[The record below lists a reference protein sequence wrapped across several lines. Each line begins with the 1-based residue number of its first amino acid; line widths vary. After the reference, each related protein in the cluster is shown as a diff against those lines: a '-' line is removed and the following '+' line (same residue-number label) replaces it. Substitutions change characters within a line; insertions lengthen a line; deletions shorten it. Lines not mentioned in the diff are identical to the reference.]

1 MAKEISLSV
10 YERNVK
16 IYNKKGL
23 RRTFSSIASHSNEYI
38 GMPPLGTTN
47 QLLFEVT
54 IDKEFV
60 DGFIKKLKKD
70 KFRIIGSNNY
80 FFIENVINNYELH
93 KGKYAVDEKA
103 IEAISKD
110 LNNLLEANKDYK
122 EIEND
127 DAMFYFVPQNE
138 GVETLFEFIKTMKRK
153 ISKYAKDNDITI
165 MMKIYGFSSQLE
177 GFMGF
182 NFFDADVT
190 DKEVVVDYAASIT
203 VGVDFSNNISVYQSG
218 VLLRSIGESAEEL
231 LDKDINCHIMAE
243 NLKYEN

>member
-1 MAKEISLSV
+1 MAKEISLSL

-16 IYNKKGL
+16 IYNRKGL
-23 RRTFSSIASHSNEYI
+23 RRTFSSIASHSNEYVS
-38 GMPPLGTTN
+38 MPPLGTTN
-47 QLLFEVT
+47 QLVFEVT

-60 DGFIKKLKKD
+60 DGLIKKLKKD
-70 KFRIIGSNNY
+70 KYKIIGSNNY
-80 FFIENVINNYELH
+80 FFIETLINNYELH
-93 KGKYAVDEKA
+93 KDQLKIDEKA
-103 IEAISKD
+103 IEAINKD
-110 LNNLLEANKDYK
+110 LDNLIKTNKDFK

-127 DAMFYFVPQNE
+127 DAVFYFVPQNE

-165 MMKIYGFSSQLE
+165 MMKAYGFSNQLD

-190 DKEVVVDYAASIT
+190 DKEVVVDYAASFT
-203 VGVDFSNNISVYQSG
+203 VGVDFSNALSVYQSG

-231 LDKDINCHIMAE
+231 SDKDINCHIMAE

>member
-16 IYNKKGL
+16 TFNRKGL
-23 RRTFSSIASHSNEYI
+23 RRTFSSIASHSHEYI
-38 GMPPLGTTN
+38 GLPPLGTTS

-70 KFRIIGSNNY
+70 KYRIIGSNNY
-80 FFIENVINNYELH
+80 FFIENVINNYEL
-93 KGKYAVDEKA
+93 KKDVYKVDEKA

-110 LNNLLEANKDYK
+110 LDNLLKSNKDYK

-127 DAMFYFVPQNE
+127 DALFYFVPQNE

-165 MMKIYGFSSQLE
+165 MMKAYGFSSQLE

-190 DKEVVVDYAASIT
+190 DKEVVVDYAASFT
-203 VGVDFSNNISVYQSG
+203 VGVDFSNSISVYQSG
-218 VLLRSIGESAEEL
+218 VLLRAIGESEEEL

-243 NLKYEN
+243 HLKYEN